1 MKLKTITY
9 LALALLC
16 SCDEKKHENSENSQ
30 LIQQPIAGSL
40 QLTTTDYDIIS
51 QGLNHFFELYD
62 SLGRVD
68 TITNKRDYYKLLISG
83 DSTIMYPKPK
93 KVYADE
99 TFGLKDST
107 YRSEN
112 NRKYK
117 IDCSKITS
125 FRVHCETEQERKKTY
140 GRGYEEF
147 YELFPDAYGSISFT
161 KPSYDENN
169 ERALIYIEFW
179 KKVRWGRAAYVLFKF
194 ENGKWIYIR
203 TNVDWVS

>member
-16 SCDEKKHENSENSQ
+16 ACDEKKHENSENSQ
-30 LIQQPIAGSL
+30 LIQQPIADSL

-51 QGLNHFFELYD
+51 QGLDYFFEIHD

-68 TITNKRDYYKLLISG
+68 TTINKRDYYKLFITA
-83 DSTIMYPKPK
+83 DSTISYPKPE
-93 KVYADE
+93 KVYGDE
-99 TFGLKDST
+99 TYDQKYTT
-107 YRSEN
+107 YRSLS

-117 IDCSKITS
+117 IDCAKITS
-125 FRVHCETEQERKKTY
+125 FRVHCETEQERKETY
-140 GRGYEEF
+140 GRGYEKF
-147 YELFPDAYGSISFT
+147 YEVFPDAYGTISFT
-161 KPSYDENN
+161 KPSYDENK

-179 KKVRWGRAAYVLFKF
+179 KKVRWGRAAYILFKF

-203 TNVDWVS
+203 TDVAWVS